1 MCVYLQQ
8 QAHSTQVP
16 QQANSIE
23 ARVAVACLPC
33 PPSSSPYHYIIIVVR
48 FNYFSFSYYIFCLFF
63 CCLLNTLQ
71 LPDEE
76 AQPRAHGAVSST
88 RSSLWQRSV
97 HLQIIHCLQITH
109 KKHEFIY
116 YASTQKDHA
125 PRVPSRNA
133 KARDGWGKEVR
144 VAIDNSSVEWL
155 EGTSRRGAA
164 GG

>member
-1 MCVYLQQ
+1 MQTPTAGTQ
-8 QAHSTQVP
+8 HPGPAAGKQHQSHS
-16 QQANSIE
+16 SC
-23 ARVAVACLPC
+23 CLT
-33 PPSSSPYHYIIIVVR
+33 
-48 FNYFSFSYYIFCLFF
+48 FLFFFSYLLSLVEHNLCCCCFFIYLF
-63 CCLLNTLQ
+63 LLILLHNTLQ

-133 KARDGWGKEVR
+133 KACDG
-144 VAIDNSSVEWL
+144 
-155 EGTSRRGAA
+155 
-164 GG
+164 